1 MKTKTSTTLLCV
13 AAFLA
18 LYDTAGAETKQEKQN
33 KAKPAVAQPS
43 AEDMQNGMQNAIPGA
58 AHSNLAK
65 LAGEYTTATKA
76 FFEPGAPP
84 QESTGQAK
92 LWMTLDGRFL
102 AEDDSANFMG
112 QPTKGFRMIGYNNAS
127 KRYEGI
133 WTYTM
138 STSIM
143 TLKGTSKDGGKTITF
158 EGSFDDPSGI
168 KLDIILRQTGDDSFV
183 VDSTGKTSDGKPG
196 PRLVTT
202 YTRKK

>member
-1 MKTKTSTTLLCV
+1 MRNRTSAIVLCL
-13 AAFLA
+13 AGLLA
-18 LYDTAGAETKQEKQN
+18 LYVTALAETKQEKKQN
-33 KAKPAVAQPS
+33 KAKPAAAQPS
-43 AEDMQNGMQNAIPGA
+43 AEDMMQNAMPGA

-65 LAGEYTTATKA
+65 LAGEYTTATRA

-112 QPTKGFRMIGYNNAS
+112 QPTKGFKLIGYNNAS

-143 TLKGTSKDGGKTITF
+143 TLKGTSKD
-158 EGSFDDPSGI
+158 
-168 KLDIILRQTGDDSFV
+168 
-183 VDSTGKTSDGKPG
+183 
-196 PRLVTT
+196 
-202 YTRKK
+202 